1 MSVTLAKLTRRR
13 YLAAK
18 IETTTGTAE
27 SLAAA
32 DCAFNAFNHSLKEIS
47 PSNQRDGQGSLSP
60 LTPVAGEQSGEFTFI
75 TELYADGTAEVPPDL
90 LILFKAA
97 GFSASGAVLTPVT
110 PQAGTATMGLFN
122 DGRFRSICGASADA
136 TLKFVDGKV
145 PQIEWKAT
153 GVWVDPVDAALPTGV
168 ALPTALPFV
177 FKGATFTVGGTAY
190 KIPELEI
197 ALNNTVTLRKDA
209 TKATGFFASQITG
222 RRITIKFP
230 AEALA
235 LATKNWSTDRKANTT
250 YALSLALGTGAGHIC
265 TIAAPVLVQTDPPN
279 DKDAN
284 GILNDDL
291 SFVAARNSAAGDDE
305 LSITWS

>member
-13 YLAAK
+13 YFGAK
-18 IETTTGTAE
+18 IETTTGTAQ

-32 DCAFNAFNHSLKEIS
+32 DCAFNIFNHSLREVS

-60 LTPVAGEQSGEFTFI
+60 LPPVAGEQSGEFTFVN
-75 TELYADGTAEVPPDL
+75 ELYSTGAASIPADLA
-90 LILFKAA
+90 ILFESA
-97 GFSASGAVLTPVT
+97 GFAANGAVLTPVT
-110 PQAGTATMGLFN
+110 PQAGTATMGLFT
-122 DGRFRSICGASADA
+122 DGRFKAICGASADL
-136 TLKFVDGKV
+136 TMKFVDGKV
-145 PQIEWKAT
+145 PQLEWKAT
-153 GVWVDPVDAALPTGV
+153 GVWTDPVDAALPTGV
-168 ALPTALPFV
+168 TPPSAQPFV

-190 KIPELEI
+190 RISELEI
-197 ALNNTVTLRKDA
+197 ALNNVVTLRKDV

-222 RRITIKFP
+222 RRITVKFP

-235 LATKNWSTDRKANTT
+235 LATKNWSTDRKANTP
-250 YALSLALGTGAGHIC
+250 YALSLALGTGVGNIC
-265 TIAAPVLVQTDPPN
+265 TIAAPVLVQTDPPQ